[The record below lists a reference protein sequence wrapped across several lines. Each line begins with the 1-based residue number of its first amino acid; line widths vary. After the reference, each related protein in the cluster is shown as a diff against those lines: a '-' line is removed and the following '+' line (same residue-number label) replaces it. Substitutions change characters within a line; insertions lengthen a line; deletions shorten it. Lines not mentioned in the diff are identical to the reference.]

1 MKWFPTVDFWV
12 IFWPCNFR
20 YRWPICLLKFITHI
34 GFARSM
40 HSRLQYKYLN
50 LKLAF
55 SYNWSHPQHP
65 VTRETTSTIH
75 CWLVHIDALASH
87 LELQGVLILTSVTH
101 YTCANGSNCRLML
114 WEHWK
119 PLFTASTS
127 VPPLTHPS
135 GCAFTW
141 SQKAMMNSQSS
152 YLFLG
157 LVAFSAIGHNK
168 TVKHQ
173 YLVIALI
180 SPPKYYIVLE

>member
-65 VTRETTSTIH
+65 VTRETTSTMH
-75 CWLVHIDALASH
+75 CWLVHIDVLASH
-87 LELQGVLILTSVTH
+87 LELQGVIILTSITH
-101 YTCANGSNCRLML
+101 YTCDNGSNCPSLTEPDSHTKRVWLRKTTTAPWCCENTENHCL
-114 WEHWK
+114 QQALPSPHSLT
-119 PLFTASTS
+119 PLAVHSLGHRRPWWT
-127 VPPLTHPS
+127 PS
-135 GCAFTW
+135 PHTCSWGWWPSLQLDITR
-141 SQKAMMNSQSS
+141 Q
-152 YLFLG
+152 
-157 LVAFSAIGHNK
+157 
-168 TVKHQ
+168 
-173 YLVIALI
+173 
-180 SPPKYYIVLE
+180 